1 MRVYLPST
9 LLRLRGIV
17 AAGQVGPAP
26 LAGWAVTPA
35 LREWYVEGDLEELE
49 YAALTAAAAA
59 SLRLLAEDTAAPRR
73 RVVLAAD
80 APAAV
85 VAPGTADPG
94 TADRAAVLVR
104 AVVPL
109 VRLAAVHVDDPA
121 ATATVGE
128 AVRALPA
135 ADQGDADAGFLLDE
149 AASHE
154 LQWYASSEIF
164 ELVGLAQ

>member
-9 LLRLRGIV
+9 LPRLRGII
-17 AAGQVGPAP
+17 AAGEVGPAP
-26 LAGWAVTPA
+26 LTACAVTPA

-59 SLRLLAEDTAAPRR
+59 SLRLLAEDTAAPCR

-80 APAAV
+80 VPEAA
-85 VAPGTADPG
+85 VAPGTADPEA
-94 TADRAAVLVR
+94 ADRAAVLVTA
-104 AVVPL
+104 AVPVA
-109 VRLAAVHVDDPA
+109 RLAAVHVDDPA
-121 ATATVGE
+121 ATATVDE
-128 AVRALPA
+128 AIRALPA
-135 ADQGDADAGFLLDE
+135 ADHADADAEFLLDE
-149 AASHE
+149 AGSHE